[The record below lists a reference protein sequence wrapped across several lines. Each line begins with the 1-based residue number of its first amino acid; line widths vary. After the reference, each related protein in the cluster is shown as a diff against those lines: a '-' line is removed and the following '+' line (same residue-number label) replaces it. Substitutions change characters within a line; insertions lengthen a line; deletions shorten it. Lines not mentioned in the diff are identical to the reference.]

1 MLAKVVHGTI
11 DAHHVDHAAR
21 AVRDRLAPGFAE
33 QEGALRGYWMA
44 DRFSGQVLIVT
55 LWADGDA
62 LDGARRHDGES
73 RARAAED
80 IGLCVHAVE
89 TMAVVGLG
97 DAGDEVEVGP
107 VWRWARATW
116 ISGDPEHAAG
126 LAEVHRATLPFQ
138 ARDAGFKGSFWL
150 ADESTRSG
158 VALSF
163 WDGPDA
169 LTGSE
174 HTSRSRRR
182 RLQRRF
188 GFTVERLHSY
198 EGIGVAASR
207 QPVRARVAAA
217 PGRRKV
223 VDLGNAAR
231 TGLRPATH
239 GPS

>member
-11 DAHHVDHAAR
+11 DAHRVDHAAR

-33 QEGALRGYWMA
+33 QPGAVRGYWMV

-55 LWADGDA
+55 LWSDGDA
-62 LDGARRHDGES
+62 LDASRGHDGAT
-73 RARAAED
+73 RARVAED

-89 TMAVVGLG
+89 TMAVLGLG
-97 DAGDEVEVGP
+97 GTGDEVEVGP

-116 ISGDPEHAAG
+116 ISGDAEHSVAIPD
-126 LAEVHRATLPFQ
+126 VHRATLPHQ

-150 ADESTRSG
+150 ADESIRSG

-174 HTSRSRRR
+174 HTSRARRR

-188 GFTVERLHSY
+188 GFTVERIHSY
-198 EGIGVAASR
+198 EGIGVAASFE
-207 QPVRARVAAA
+207 PVRRRVATA
-217 PGRRKV
+217 PGRRSV
-223 VDLGNAAR
+223 NGLGNAAR
-231 TGLRPATH
+231 VGLRPATH

>member
-11 DAHHVDHAAR
+11 DAHRVDDAAR
-21 AVRDRLAPGFAE
+21 AVRDQLAPGFAE
-33 QEGALRGYWMA
+33 QQGAFRGYWMA
-44 DRFSGQVLIVT
+44 DRLSGQVLIVT
-55 LWADGDA
+55 LWSDGDA
-62 LDGARRHDGES
+62 LDSARSHDGES
-73 RARAAED
+73 RARAAD
-80 IGLCVHAVE
+80 AIGLCVHSVE
-89 TMAVVGLG
+89 TMSVVGHG
-97 DAGDEVEVGP
+97 DGSDEVAVGP

-116 ISGDPEHAAG
+116 ISGDPEHAAA
-126 LAEVHRATLPFQ
+126 LPDIHRATLPYQ
-138 ARDAGFKGSFWL
+138 ARDAGFRGSFWL
-150 ADESTRSG
+150 ADEAIHSG

-188 GFTVERLHSY
+188 GFTVEQIHSY

-207 QPVRARVAAA
+207 PPAAQRTASAAR
-217 PGRRKV
+217 RRV
-223 VDLGNAAR
+223 GDLGTAAMI
-231 TGLRPATH
+231 GLRPATH